1 MKIKGPTIETQRL
14 TIEFVDLAGCSEPF
28 LQIYNTNGDGTVDT
42 LLLTG
47 AEARW
52 LCTQLRH
59 YPKLGDPCV
68 LKDDRAPEGA
78 PLVKV
83 PEIKES

>member
-28 LQIYNTNGDGTVDT
+28 LQIYNTNGDDSVDT

-52 LCTQLRH
+52 LCTQLRN
-59 YPKLGDPCV
+59 YPKLNDPRV

-78 PLVKV
+78 PLV
-83 PEIKES
+83 EIKEPK